1 MDGQVRDRVSS
12 RQRSARALTVTGALA
27 AALLLAGCQ
36 SGGSSAGTAAPAS
49 SATASTTASATA
61 SATPTPSATAVAGS
75 EKLADGSTRVTDP
88 TVGYQLVLPRGYVR
102 ITSKEQLAEIAKAGS
117 KALKKRSQELS
128 AAAFQENVK
137 LFAINRL
144 TGGTINLVV
153 VDAGGATSAD
163 LQDQADT
170 FETLLKNQLGA
181 TKVTSAPVTIDGDP
195 GLRADGTV
203 NTSGTEVRLTQLYAV
218 HADRVFIT
226 TIGGAASTPESVIR
240 AVAAGERFTD

>member
-1 MDGQVRDRVSS
+1 MDGQARDRVSS

-49 SATASTTASATA
+49 SATASTTASAT
-61 SATPTPSATAVAGS
+61 PTPSATAVAGT

-88 TVGYQLVLPRGYVR
+88 AVGYQLVLPRGYVR